1 MSGAGARVGV
11 GTRFRYDGESVELVE
26 LAATTA
32 GNEVVLEDAHGRVL
46 RLTLKEL
53 LFSDRAEIIPEQAG
67 PSPDDVEEIASVVL
81 DQLGENERHKVVE
94 RAGHVRE
101 VLTGFRSGHAE
112 FARDGEPRP
121 QYPPGS
127 PA

>member
-1 MSGAGARVGV
+1 
-11 GTRFRYDGESVELVE
+11 
-26 LAATTA
+26 
-32 GNEVVLEDAHGRVL
+32 
-46 RLTLKEL
+46 
-53 LFSDRAEIIPEQAG
+53 
-67 PSPDDVEEIASVVL
+67 VVL